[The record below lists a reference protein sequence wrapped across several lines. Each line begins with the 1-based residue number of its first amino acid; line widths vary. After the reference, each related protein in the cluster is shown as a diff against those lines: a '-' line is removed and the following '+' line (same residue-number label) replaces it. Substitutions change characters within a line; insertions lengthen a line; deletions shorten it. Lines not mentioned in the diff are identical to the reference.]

1 MRSWRVMPFCR
12 LDLGALLAVW
22 LTVRLLDQN
31 HLLQW
36 WLLHWRMWDTAIPH
50 TLLLSAC
57 CLRTD
62 APIPQRFVSPVSTG
76 TGNST
81 HTEER
86 CMGLEQPEDMFMVHI
101 LPPLHAVGQDG
112 SLCCLIPRTCKVL
125 TARFTIPRHPDGVIT
140 LHRLGI
146 RHGEAGHFTVD
157 HVESHGKCWLTRQS
171 CRESSC
177 RYCWLEMRKRH

>member
-31 HLLQW
+31 HLLRW

-62 APIPQRFVSPVSTG
+62 APIPQHFVSPVSTG

-81 HTEER
+81 HRGE
-86 CMGLEQPEDMFMVHI
+86 VHGAGTAWGHVHGTHSAPI
-101 LPPLHAVGQDG
+101 HAVGQDG
-112 SLCCLIPRTCKVL
+112 SLCCLSPRMCKVL

-146 RHGEAGHFTVD
+146 RHGEAGHFAVD
-157 HVESHGKCWLTRQS
+157 HVESHGKRWLTRQS